1 MTSED
6 GVEVKFILGDVLPTY
21 YDAAISIFSVASKP
35 GTAKMKAVIR
45 SYAFALIDMW
55 EKSFTSKHV
64 LGRNAVI
71 DRLKNQLN
79 CTTQKFMLFQI
90 ENQKNT
96 NMI

>member
-45 SYAFALIDMW
+45 SYAFM
-55 EKSFTSKHV
+55 H
-64 LGRNAVI
+64 
-71 DRLKNQLN
+71 
-79 CTTQKFMLFQI
+79 
-90 ENQKNT
+90 
-96 NMI
+96 